1 MCALLQIK
9 DSGIMSVLLCL
20 MSLSAGAVIINKTD
34 TDAVITGSAQNTRT
48 FSVETLDVETLDV
61 ETLNIETLDIEYRP
75 TAADIISTVDNSRI
89 HSDTVISIDRYTR
102 VDPSEPRDEN
112 AKVLSFGFESLRF
125 QLPARSMTTPE
136 PTLFVLLVF
145 GLIGLGFSYRE

>member
-9 DSGIMSVLLCL
+9 DSGVMSVLLCL
-20 MSLSAGAVIINKTD
+20 MSLSAGAVIINQTD
-34 TDAVITGSAQNTRT
+34 TDTVITGSAQNTRT
-48 FSVETLDVETLDV
+48 FSVEAVDVETLD
-61 ETLNIETLDIEYRP
+61 IETLDIEFGP
-75 TAADIISTVDNSRI
+75 TAADIISTVDNSLI

>member
-9 DSGIMSVLLCL
+9 DSGVMSVLLCL
-20 MSLSAGAVIINKTD
+20 MSLSAGAVIINQTD
-34 TDAVITGSAQNTRT
+34 TDTVITGSAQNTRT
-48 FSVETLDVETLDV
+48 FSVEAVDVETLD
-61 ETLNIETLDIEYRP
+61 IETLDIEFGP
-75 TAADIISTVDNSRI
+75 TAADIISTVDNSLI

-136 PTLFVLLVF
+136 PTLFVLLAF

>member
-9 DSGIMSVLLCL
+9 DSGVMSVLLCL
-20 MSLSAGAVIINKTD
+20 MSLSAGAVIINQTD

-48 FSVETLDVETLDV
+48 FSVEAVDVETLD
-61 ETLNIETLDIEYRP
+61 IETLDIEFRP
-75 TAADIISTVDNSRI
+75 TAADIISTVDNSLI

>member
-48 FSVETLDVETLDV
+48 FSVEAVDVETLD
-61 ETLNIETLDIEYRP
+61 IETLDIEFRP
-75 TAADIISTVDNSRI
+75 TAADIISTVDNSLI

>member
-1 MCALLQIK
+1 
-9 DSGIMSVLLCL
+9 MSVLLCL
-20 MSLSAGAVIINKTD
+20 MSLSAGAVIINQTD

-48 FSVETLDVETLDV
+48 FSVEAVDVETLDV
-61 ETLNIETLDIEYRP
+61 ETLDIEFRP
-75 TAADIISTVDNSRI
+75 TAADIISTVDNSLI